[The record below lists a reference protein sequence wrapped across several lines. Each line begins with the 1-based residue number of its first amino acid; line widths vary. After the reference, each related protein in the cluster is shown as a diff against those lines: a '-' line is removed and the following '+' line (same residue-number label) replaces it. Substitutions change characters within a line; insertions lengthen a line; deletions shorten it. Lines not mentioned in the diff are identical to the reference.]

1 MTDFVEIVFVQLPD
15 ETSKVAVFEM
25 FGKYV
30 FREFL
35 VLLTVSI
42 VVAARMQYRDILL
55 GPRNCRRRSPIAL
68 RFRRLGS
75 PTSYIAISTSGPFR
89 RPC

>member
-15 ETSKVAVFEM
+15 ETSKVAVFEV

-35 VLLTVSI
+35 VLLTISI
-42 VVAARMQYRDILL
+42 LVAARMHRDILL

-75 PTSYIAISTSGPFR
+75 PASYIAISTSAAFR